1 MVAAGGPDVTR
12 PDLDVRLNPGGF
24 PVDSYNGCAT
34 KTEQRS
40 DAKLWYPRRAM
51 IGRTISHYRI
61 TGKLG
66 VGGMGIVYEGED
78 VRLARPVA
86 LKFLPQELAD
96 DPEAARRLQREAQ
109 TIGGLNHPNI
119 CTIYEIDEHE
129 GVSFIAMER
138 VQGVN
143 LKLHIARG
151 PLSTDEV
158 LDIALQVTQ
167 ALGAAHTEGI
177 VHRDIKPGN
186 ILISGAGIVKVLDFG
201 LARRFME
208 PQTGELVV
216 GGSTILGRPV
226 GTVSYMAPE
235 RILQLPLDGRS
246 DLFSLGVV
254 IYEMATGRP
263 PFAGAS
269 PSETVTNIL
278 EKDPTPLTRLSP
290 ERPPQLERIVNL
302 LLAKAPE
309 NRYQSAEALRAAL
322 AAVRY
327 PPSLWQRL
335 FRKGK

>member
-1 MVAAGGPDVTR
+1 
-12 PDLDVRLNPGGF
+12 
-24 PVDSYNGCAT
+24 
-34 KTEQRS
+34 
-40 DAKLWYPRRAM
+40 
-51 IGRTISHYRI
+51 
-61 TGKLG
+61 
-66 VGGMGIVYEGED
+66 
-78 VRLARPVA
+78 

-109 TIGGLNHPNI
+109 TVAGLNHPNI

-138 VQGVN
+138 VEGVN

-151 PLSTDEV
+151 PLSTHEV

-167 ALGAAHTEGI
+167 ALGAAHSAGI

-186 ILISGAGIVKVLDFG
+186 ILISGKGAVKVLDFG
-201 LARRFME
+201 LARRFMQPE
-208 PQTGELVV
+208 TGELVI

-226 GTVSYMAPE
+226 GTASYMAPE
-235 RILQLPLDGRS
+235 RILQLPLDPRS

-278 EKDPTPLTRLSP
+278 EKDPVPLTYLSP
-290 ERPPQLERIVNL
+290 ERPLQLERIVNQL
-302 LLAKAPE
+302 VAKRAE
-309 NRYQSAEALRAAL
+309 DRYQSAEALHAAL
-322 AAVRY
+322 VAVR
-327 PPSLWQRL
+327 PPRRFWQRL
-335 FRKGK
+335 LGK